1 MQHLRRRARRRARR
15 TRRNRTGD
23 DSDDALGLDDEIQQR
38 RSRRSPIHSRAD
50 APVHGRLVV
59 VRRQDEVRPARRGA
73 LLEEVPNPVQ
83 AGDLDDRFPLYPD
96 QSHEGGNAEEQHERQ
111 DDQRQRPERSL
122 VESSLGNQ

>member
-1 MQHLRRRARRRARR
+1 MC
-15 TRRNRTGD
+15 
-23 DSDDALGLDDEIQQR
+23 
-38 RSRRSPIHSRAD
+38 
-50 APVHGRLVV
+50 
-59 VRRQDEVRPARRGA
+59 RQDEVRPARRGA